1 MTECPDSRSRQ
12 LWSMAFGFFMPSL
25 DTIIVNTAL
34 PSMAKLAIGMA
45 VLALNGSK
53 SMGISPQVLAALA
66 AGGAAAILLYL
77 FHAKNQARYLACD
90 CSARPRF
97 HWGYR
102 TVLPGV
108 SAAVCSRLSRRF
120 FCKLVLVFI
129 GVDSSAT
136 HHVFMYTWPCMAVI
150 IALPAIIF
158 ARLPNDT
165 QQNMVISRRKRS
177 L

>member
-1 MTECPDSRSRQ
+1 MTECPDSRRRQ

-97 HWGYR
+97 HWSYR

-136 HHVFMYTWPCMAVI
+136 HHVFNVYLAMYGGYYRATGDNFCPLSERYTTKYGHFTA
-150 IALPAIIF
+150 
-158 ARLPNDT
+158 
-165 QQNMVISRRKRS
+165 
-177 L
+177 